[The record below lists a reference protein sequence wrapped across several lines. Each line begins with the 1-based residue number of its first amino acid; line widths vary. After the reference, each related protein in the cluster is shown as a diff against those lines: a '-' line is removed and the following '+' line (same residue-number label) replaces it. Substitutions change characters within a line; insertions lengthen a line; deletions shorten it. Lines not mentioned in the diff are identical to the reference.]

1 MQHRREQRQ
10 TTDGS
15 RRARRGCP
23 RLPRSRRAAA
33 RKPCIPPY
41 STPTLYASW
50 CVSRGAARAQAAW
63 DVALFCLCGAVGQLF
78 IFATIRRFGSL
89 ANTLV
94 CTTRKFFNILLSVL
108 LNGNPLL
115 PQQWA
120 AVGLVFAG
128 LLVSSV
134 SKGRRK
140 GKSVV
145 KAGGPGHGAVHMI
158 SMPPGGR
165 PAQD

>member
-1 MQHRREQRQ
+1 M
-10 TTDGS
+10 
-15 RRARRGCP
+15 
-23 RLPRSRRAAA
+23 
-33 RKPCIPPY
+33 
-41 STPTLYASW
+41 
-50 CVSRGAARAQAAW
+50 SRGAARAQAAW

-94 CTTRKFFNILLSVL
+94 CTTRKFVNILLSVL

-134 SKGRRK
+134 SKGWRK
-140 GKSVV
+140 GRSVV
-145 KAGGPGHGAVHMI
+145 RAGGPGHGAVDT
-158 SMPPGGR
+158 PPGAR